1 MRPRVKRILEE
12 RGLSQRDLALR
23 LGVSDA
29 AISRVINGSR
39 ISPYLQREIAQA
51 LAEDEAALW
60 GDLYWFRRPEGARRA
75 AS

>member
-1 MRPRVKRILEE
+1 MRPRVKRVLGE
-12 RGLSQRDLALR
+12 RGLTQRDLALR

-39 ISPYLQREIAQA
+39 ISPYLQREIA
-51 LAEDEAALW
+51 LVLGEDEESLW